1 MFVFVF
7 VGYLYTLAKDKL
19 SLRRMSARQC
29 LVYNAS
35 ATLTSYAKAWR
46 YQKLLA
52 EHVYQCRK
60 AGSKFTDSI
69 LLVQHPSIY
78 TLGRGAS
85 LENLKFKP
93 TKDSVHKVVRVERGG
108 EVTWHGPGML
118 VAYPI
123 FDLYNHKKDLHW

>member
-1 MFVFVF
+1 MKRI
-7 VGYLYTLAKDKL
+7 A
-19 SLRRMSARQC
+19 
-29 LVYNAS
+29 VYQAIG
-35 ATLTSYAKAWR
+35 LTSYETAWK
-46 YQKLLA
+46 YQKLLVQ
-52 EHVYQCRK
+52 HMYQCRK
-60 AGSKFTDSI
+60 MQKKTPDRM

-85 LENLKFKP
+85 LEHLKFQP
-93 TKDSVHKVVRVERGG
+93 TQNSKHKVYRVERGG